1 MRRVVSCGVILLPH
15 IEKFTAVVI
24 VAKEA
29 NSPKLLGKGRS
40 KDM

>member
-24 VAKEA
+24 VARA
-29 NSPKLLGKGRS
+29 NSPEILGKGS